1 MRREPQREDDP
12 LTGGLPAHLPVV
24 EAVQPL
30 LSVAV
35 LETEREPLRSVV
47 PREMERRERIL
58 RTPRRI
64 PPPLV
69 AGQRMKR
76 RSARVARYLAEMGK
90 RGYIAVDELCAVT
103 GKSRKKI
110 ESDLD
115 YMVEK
120 GLLGAGAY
128 LDSGRGIFFRSADAF
143 ADYANAT
150 AKKEA
155 VTPKAAT
162 EGYAGA
168 LRSAND
174 RIADPVLSEKIDH
187 LETVA
192 GKIFRE
198 VEEHP
203 EKQQQ
208 AATFLNYYL
217 PTTLKLLDSYA
228 KFEEAGIEGE
238 NLSRAQ
244 ERIEETMD
252 ALIKGFDKQLDDLY
266 RNEAM
271 DIDSDIRVMENMLR
285 RDTASVEDDF
295 GLGGV
300 DHVLAQNKN
309 VNIFVFDTE
318 VYSNTGGQASK
329 ASNIGQV
336 AQFAAAGKE
345 TKSKSL
351 AEIAMSYGYVYV
363 AQVAMGANAAQ
374 TLKAIQEA
382 EAYHG
387 PSLIIGYAPCEMHS
401 IKGGMQN
408 CQKEMKKAVECGY
421 WNLFRFNPAA
431 EKKFALDS
439 KAPAGGYQEF
449 LMNEARYSRLTREF
463 PERATVLFAKNEENA
478 KERYEHLLKLVDM
491 YDK

>member
-1 MRREPQREDDP
+1 MSKDFEYDPETGSFRFDESGGKTKKKNDVDVGGWIIIAALFAFGLWPIGLIALISKLSDKPKKVNSSRGGMRTSTSPNANVSSRSK
-12 LTGGLPAHLPVV
+12 V
-24 EAVQPL
+24 EK
-30 LSVAV
+30 
-35 LETEREPLRSVV
+35 SVV
-47 PREMERRERIL
+47 KTAKQMNRAPKASDKTSRIL
-58 RTPRRI
+58 SIVGAAITAIFGISLVTMLGEVIAYGWYSYMMEELFPMCGFFAGGVAM
-64 PPPLV
+64 LV

-76 RSARVARYLAEMGK
+76 RSARVARYLAVMGK

-150 AKKEA
+150 AKKEN
-155 VTPKAAT
+155 VTPKEAN

-168 LRSAND
+168 LRAIRSAND

-295 GLGGV
+295 GIGG
-300 DHVLAQNKN
+300 
-309 VNIFVFDTE
+309 
-318 VYSNTGGQASK
+318 
-329 ASNIGQV
+329 
-336 AQFAAAGKE
+336 AA
-345 TKSKSL
+345 
-351 AEIAMSYGYVYV
+351 V
-363 AQVAMGANAAQ
+363 QR
-374 TLKAIQEA
+374 
-382 EAYHG
+382 
-387 PSLIIGYAPCEMHS
+387 AP
-401 IKGGMQN
+401 
-408 CQKEMKKAVECGY
+408 
-421 WNLFRFNPAA
+421 
-431 EKKFALDS
+431 D
-439 KAPAGGYQEF
+439 
-449 LMNEARYSRLTREF
+449 
-463 PERATVLFAKNEENA
+463 EE
-478 KERYEHLLKLVDM
+478 
-491 YDK
+491 

>member
-1 MRREPQREDDP
+1 MSKDFEYDP
-12 LTGGLPAHLPVV
+12 ETGSFRFDEGDGKTKKKNDVDVGGWILIAALFAFGLWPIGLIALISKLSDKPKKVNSSRGGTRTSTSPNANVTARSTNKVEKTVV
-24 EAVQPL
+24 KTAKQMNRAPKA
-30 LSVAV
+30 SDKTA
-35 LETEREPLRSVV
+35 
-47 PREMERRERIL
+47 RIL
-58 RTPRRI
+58 VIVGAAITAIFGISLVTMLGEVIAYGWYSYMMEELFPMCGFFAGGVAM
-64 PPPLV
+64 LV

-76 RSARVARYLAEMGK
+76 RSARVARYLAVMGE
-90 RGYIAVDELCAVT
+90 RGYISVEELCTVT

-120 GLLGAGAY
+120 GLLGTGAY
-128 LDSGRGIFFRSADAF
+128 LDSGRGIFFRSANAF

-150 AKKEA
+150 AKKEN
-155 VTPKAAT
+155 VTPKEAN

-168 LRSAND
+168 LRAIRSAND
-174 RIADPVLSEKIDH
+174 RIADAVLSEKIDH

-198 VEEHP
+198 VEQHP

-295 GLGGV
+295 GLSG
-300 DHVLAQNKN
+300 
-309 VNIFVFDTE
+309 
-318 VYSNTGGQASK
+318 
-329 ASNIGQV
+329 
-336 AQFAAAGKE
+336 AA
-345 TKSKSL
+345 
-351 AEIAMSYGYVYV
+351 V
-363 AQVAMGANAAQ
+363 QR
-374 TLKAIQEA
+374 
-382 EAYHG
+382 
-387 PSLIIGYAPCEMHS
+387 AP
-401 IKGGMQN
+401 
-408 CQKEMKKAVECGY
+408 
-421 WNLFRFNPAA
+421 
-431 EKKFALDS
+431 D
-439 KAPAGGYQEF
+439 
-449 LMNEARYSRLTREF
+449 
-463 PERATVLFAKNEENA
+463 EE
-478 KERYEHLLKLVDM
+478 
-491 YDK
+491 

>member
-1 MRREPQREDDP
+1 MSKDFEYDPETGSFRFDESGEKTKKKNDVDVGGWILIAALFAFGLWPIGLIALISKLSDKPKKVSSPRSGMRTSTSPNANVSSRSK
-12 LTGGLPAHLPVV
+12 V
-24 EAVQPL
+24 EK
-30 LSVAV
+30 
-35 LETEREPLRSVV
+35 SVV
-47 PREMERRERIL
+47 KTAKKMNRAPKASDKTSRIL
-58 RTPRRI
+58 SIVGAAITAIFGISLVTMLGEVIAYGWYSYMMEELFPMCGFFAGGVAM
-64 PPPLV
+64 LV

-76 RSARVARYLAEMGK
+76 RSARVARYLAVMGK

-150 AKKEA
+150 AKKEN
-155 VTPKAAT
+155 VTPKEAN

-168 LRSAND
+168 LRAIRSAND

-295 GLGGV
+295 GLGG
-300 DHVLAQNKN
+300 
-309 VNIFVFDTE
+309 
-318 VYSNTGGQASK
+318 
-329 ASNIGQV
+329 
-336 AQFAAAGKE
+336 AA
-345 TKSKSL
+345 
-351 AEIAMSYGYVYV
+351 V
-363 AQVAMGANAAQ
+363 QR
-374 TLKAIQEA
+374 
-382 EAYHG
+382 
-387 PSLIIGYAPCEMHS
+387 AP
-401 IKGGMQN
+401 
-408 CQKEMKKAVECGY
+408 
-421 WNLFRFNPAA
+421 
-431 EKKFALDS
+431 D
-439 KAPAGGYQEF
+439 
-449 LMNEARYSRLTREF
+449 
-463 PERATVLFAKNEENA
+463 EE
-478 KERYEHLLKLVDM
+478 
-491 YDK
+491 

>member
-1 MRREPQREDDP
+1 MSKDFEYDPETGSFRFDESDGKTKKKNDVDVGGWILIAALFAFGLWPIGLIALISKLSDKPKKVNSSRGGMRTSTSPNANVSSRSTNKVEK
-12 LTGGLPAHLPVV
+12 TVV
-24 EAVQPL
+24 KTAKKMNRAPKA
-30 LSVAV
+30 SDK
-35 LETEREPLRSVV
+35 TS
-47 PREMERRERIL
+47 RIL
-58 RTPRRI
+58 SIVGAATTAIFGISLVTMLGEVIAYGWYSYMMEELLPMCGFFAGGVAM
-64 PPPLV
+64 LV

-76 RSARVARYLAEMGK
+76 RSARVARYLAVMGK

-150 AKKEA
+150 AKKEN
-155 VTPKAAT
+155 VTPKEAN

-168 LRSAND
+168 LRAIRSAND

-295 GLGGV
+295 GLGG
-300 DHVLAQNKN
+300 
-309 VNIFVFDTE
+309 
-318 VYSNTGGQASK
+318 
-329 ASNIGQV
+329 
-336 AQFAAAGKE
+336 AA
-345 TKSKSL
+345 
-351 AEIAMSYGYVYV
+351 V
-363 AQVAMGANAAQ
+363 QR
-374 TLKAIQEA
+374 
-382 EAYHG
+382 
-387 PSLIIGYAPCEMHS
+387 AP
-401 IKGGMQN
+401 
-408 CQKEMKKAVECGY
+408 
-421 WNLFRFNPAA
+421 
-431 EKKFALDS
+431 D
-439 KAPAGGYQEF
+439 
-449 LMNEARYSRLTREF
+449 
-463 PERATVLFAKNEENA
+463 EE
-478 KERYEHLLKLVDM
+478 
-491 YDK
+491 

>member
-1 MRREPQREDDP
+1 MSKDFEYDP
-12 LTGGLPAHLPVV
+12 ETGSFRFDESGGKTKKKNDVDVGGWIIIAALFAFGLWPIGLIALISKLSDKPKKVSSPRSGTRTSTSPNANVTARSTNKVEKTVV
-24 EAVQPL
+24 KTAKKMNRAPKA
-30 LSVAV
+30 SDK
-35 LETEREPLRSVV
+35 TS
-47 PREMERRERIL
+47 RIL
-58 RTPRRI
+58 SIVGAAITAIVGISLVTMLGEVIAYGWYSYMMEELFPMCGFFAGGVAM
-64 PPPLV
+64 LV

-76 RSARVARYLAEMGK
+76 RSARIARYLAVMGE
-90 RGYIAVDELCAVT
+90 RGYISVEELCTVT

-150 AKKEA
+150 AKKEN
-155 VTPKAAT
+155 VTPKEAN

-168 LRSAND
+168 LRAIRSAND

-244 ERIEETMD
+244 EHIEETMD

-295 GLGGV
+295 GLGG
-300 DHVLAQNKN
+300 
-309 VNIFVFDTE
+309 
-318 VYSNTGGQASK
+318 
-329 ASNIGQV
+329 
-336 AQFAAAGKE
+336 AA
-345 TKSKSL
+345 
-351 AEIAMSYGYVYV
+351 V
-363 AQVAMGANAAQ
+363 QR
-374 TLKAIQEA
+374 
-382 EAYHG
+382 
-387 PSLIIGYAPCEMHS
+387 AP
-401 IKGGMQN
+401 
-408 CQKEMKKAVECGY
+408 
-421 WNLFRFNPAA
+421 
-431 EKKFALDS
+431 D
-439 KAPAGGYQEF
+439 
-449 LMNEARYSRLTREF
+449 
-463 PERATVLFAKNEENA
+463 EE
-478 KERYEHLLKLVDM
+478 
-491 YDK
+491 

>member
-1 MRREPQREDDP
+1 MSKDFEYDP
-12 LTGGLPAHLPVV
+12 ETGSFRFDESGGKTKKKNDVDVGGWILIAALFAFGLWPIGLIALISKLSDKPKKVSSPRSGTRTSTSPNANVTARSTNKVEKTVV
-24 EAVQPL
+24 KTAKQMNRAPKTSDKTARTLMIIGGFIALAAGSGLISNIGEVIAYGWYSYMMEELFPMCGFFAGG
-30 LSVAV
+30 VA
-35 LETEREPLRSVV
+35 
-47 PREMERRERIL
+47 M
-58 RTPRRI
+58 
-64 PPPLV
+64 LV

-76 RSARVARYLAEMGK
+76 RSARIARYLAVMGE
-90 RGYIAVDELCAVT
+90 RGYISVEELCTVT

-110 ESDLD
+110 ESDLN

-150 AKKEA
+150 AKKEN
-155 VTPKAAT
+155 VTPKEAN

-168 LRSAND
+168 LRAIRSAND

-295 GLGGV
+295 GLGG
-300 DHVLAQNKN
+300 
-309 VNIFVFDTE
+309 
-318 VYSNTGGQASK
+318 
-329 ASNIGQV
+329 
-336 AQFAAAGKE
+336 AA
-345 TKSKSL
+345 
-351 AEIAMSYGYVYV
+351 V
-363 AQVAMGANAAQ
+363 QR
-374 TLKAIQEA
+374 
-382 EAYHG
+382 
-387 PSLIIGYAPCEMHS
+387 AP
-401 IKGGMQN
+401 
-408 CQKEMKKAVECGY
+408 
-421 WNLFRFNPAA
+421 
-431 EKKFALDS
+431 D
-439 KAPAGGYQEF
+439 
-449 LMNEARYSRLTREF
+449 
-463 PERATVLFAKNEENA
+463 EE
-478 KERYEHLLKLVDM
+478 
-491 YDK
+491 

>member
-1 MRREPQREDDP
+1 MSKDFEYDP
-12 LTGGLPAHLPVV
+12 ETGSFRFDESGGKTKKKNDVDVGGWIIIAALFAFGLWPIGLIALISKLSDKPKKVSSPRSGTRTSTSPNANVTARSTNKVEKTVV
-24 EAVQPL
+24 KTAKKMNRAPKTSDKTARTL
-30 LSVAV
+30 MIIGGIIAVAV
-35 LETEREPLRSVV
+35 GSGLISDIGEIIGYGWYSYM
-47 PREMERRERIL
+47 MEEL
-58 RTPRRI
+58 FPMCGFFAGGVAM
-64 PPPLV
+64 LV

-76 RSARVARYLAEMGK
+76 RSARVARYLAVMGK

-150 AKKEA
+150 AKKEN
-155 VTPKAAT
+155 VTPKEAN

-168 LRSAND
+168 LRAIRSAND

-295 GLGGV
+295 GLGG
-300 DHVLAQNKN
+300 
-309 VNIFVFDTE
+309 
-318 VYSNTGGQASK
+318 
-329 ASNIGQV
+329 
-336 AQFAAAGKE
+336 AA
-345 TKSKSL
+345 
-351 AEIAMSYGYVYV
+351 V
-363 AQVAMGANAAQ
+363 QR
-374 TLKAIQEA
+374 
-382 EAYHG
+382 
-387 PSLIIGYAPCEMHS
+387 AP
-401 IKGGMQN
+401 
-408 CQKEMKKAVECGY
+408 
-421 WNLFRFNPAA
+421 
-431 EKKFALDS
+431 D
-439 KAPAGGYQEF
+439 
-449 LMNEARYSRLTREF
+449 
-463 PERATVLFAKNEENA
+463 EE
-478 KERYEHLLKLVDM
+478 
-491 YDK
+491 

>member
-1 MRREPQREDDP
+1 MSKDFEYDPETGSFRFDESGGKTKKKNDVDVGGWILIAALFAFGLWPIGLIALISKLSDKPKKVNSSRGGMRTSTSPNANVSSRSK
-12 LTGGLPAHLPVV
+12 V
-24 EAVQPL
+24 EK
-30 LSVAV
+30 
-35 LETEREPLRSVV
+35 SVV
-47 PREMERRERIL
+47 KTAKQMNRAPKASDKTARIL
-58 RTPRRI
+58 VIVGAAITAIFGISLVTMLGEVIAYGWYSYMMEELFPMCGFFAGGVAM
-64 PPPLV
+64 LV

-76 RSARVARYLAEMGK
+76 RSARVARYLAVMGE
-90 RGYIAVDELCAVT
+90 RGYISVEELCTVT
-103 GKSRKKI
+103 GKSRKKV

-115 YMVEK
+115 FMVEK

-128 LDSGRGIFFRSADAF
+128 LDSGRGVFFRSADAF
-143 ADYANAT
+143 ADYANET
-150 AKKEA
+150 AKKA
-155 VTPKAAT
+155 NVTPKEAN

-168 LRSAND
+168 LRAIRSAND
-174 RIADPVLSEKIDH
+174 RIADAVLSEKIDH

-295 GLGGV
+295 GLGG
-300 DHVLAQNKN
+300 
-309 VNIFVFDTE
+309 
-318 VYSNTGGQASK
+318 
-329 ASNIGQV
+329 
-336 AQFAAAGKE
+336 AA
-345 TKSKSL
+345 
-351 AEIAMSYGYVYV
+351 V
-363 AQVAMGANAAQ
+363 QR
-374 TLKAIQEA
+374 
-382 EAYHG
+382 
-387 PSLIIGYAPCEMHS
+387 AP
-401 IKGGMQN
+401 
-408 CQKEMKKAVECGY
+408 
-421 WNLFRFNPAA
+421 
-431 EKKFALDS
+431 D
-439 KAPAGGYQEF
+439 
-449 LMNEARYSRLTREF
+449 
-463 PERATVLFAKNEENA
+463 EE
-478 KERYEHLLKLVDM
+478 
-491 YDK
+491 

>member
-1 MRREPQREDDP
+1 MSKDFEYDP
-12 LTGGLPAHLPVV
+12 ETGSFRFDESGGKTKKKNDVDVGGWILIAALFAFGLWPIGLIALISKLSDKPKKVNSSRGGMHTSTSPNANVSSRSKV
-24 EAVQPL
+24 EK
-30 LSVAV
+30 
-35 LETEREPLRSVV
+35 SVV
-47 PREMERRERIL
+47 KTAKQMNRAPKASDKTSRIL
-58 RTPRRI
+58 SIVGAAITAIFGISLVTMLGEVIAYGWYSYMMEELFPMCGFFAGGVAM
-64 PPPLV
+64 LV

-76 RSARVARYLAEMGK
+76 RSARVARYLAVMGK
-90 RGYIAVDELCAVT
+90 RSHIAVDELCAVT

-150 AKKEA
+150 AKKEN
-155 VTPKAAT
+155 VTPKEAN

-168 LRSAND
+168 LRAIRSAND

-295 GLGGV
+295 GLGG
-300 DHVLAQNKN
+300 
-309 VNIFVFDTE
+309 
-318 VYSNTGGQASK
+318 
-329 ASNIGQV
+329 
-336 AQFAAAGKE
+336 AA
-345 TKSKSL
+345 
-351 AEIAMSYGYVYV
+351 V
-363 AQVAMGANAAQ
+363 QR
-374 TLKAIQEA
+374 
-382 EAYHG
+382 
-387 PSLIIGYAPCEMHS
+387 AP
-401 IKGGMQN
+401 
-408 CQKEMKKAVECGY
+408 
-421 WNLFRFNPAA
+421 
-431 EKKFALDS
+431 D
-439 KAPAGGYQEF
+439 
-449 LMNEARYSRLTREF
+449 
-463 PERATVLFAKNEENA
+463 EE
-478 KERYEHLLKLVDM
+478 
-491 YDK
+491 

>member
-1 MRREPQREDDP
+1 MSKDFEYDPESGSFRFDEGGGKTKEKNDVDVGGWILIAALFAFGLWPIGLIALISKLSDKPKKVNSSRGGMRTSTSPNANVSSRSK
-12 LTGGLPAHLPVV
+12 V
-24 EAVQPL
+24 EK
-30 LSVAV
+30 
-35 LETEREPLRSVV
+35 SVV
-47 PREMERRERIL
+47 KTAKKMNRAPKTSDKTSRIL
-58 RTPRRI
+58 SIVGAAITCIFGISLVTMLGEVIAYGWYSYMMEDLFPMCGFFAGGVAM
-64 PPPLV
+64 LV
-69 AGQRMKR
+69 AGQRMKH
-76 RSARVARYLAEMGK
+76 RSARVARYLAVMGK
-90 RGYIAVDELCAVT
+90 RSHIAVDELCAVT
-103 GKSRKKI
+103 GKSRKKV
-110 ESDLD
+110 EGDLEF
-115 YMVEK
+115 MVEK

-143 ADYANAT
+143 ADYANET
-150 AKKEA
+150 AKKEN
-155 VTPKAAT
+155 VTPKEAN

-168 LRSAND
+168 LRAIRSAND

-295 GLGGV
+295 GLGG
-300 DHVLAQNKN
+300 
-309 VNIFVFDTE
+309 
-318 VYSNTGGQASK
+318 
-329 ASNIGQV
+329 
-336 AQFAAAGKE
+336 AA
-345 TKSKSL
+345 
-351 AEIAMSYGYVYV
+351 V
-363 AQVAMGANAAQ
+363 QR
-374 TLKAIQEA
+374 
-382 EAYHG
+382 
-387 PSLIIGYAPCEMHS
+387 AP
-401 IKGGMQN
+401 
-408 CQKEMKKAVECGY
+408 
-421 WNLFRFNPAA
+421 
-431 EKKFALDS
+431 D
-439 KAPAGGYQEF
+439 
-449 LMNEARYSRLTREF
+449 
-463 PERATVLFAKNEENA
+463 EE
-478 KERYEHLLKLVDM
+478 
-491 YDK
+491 

>member
-1 MRREPQREDDP
+1 MSKDFEYDP
-12 LTGGLPAHLPVV
+12 ETGSFRFDESGGKTKKKNDVDVGGWILIAALFAFGLWPIGLIALISKLSDKPKKVSSPRSGTRTSTSPNANVTARSTNKVEKTVV
-24 EAVQPL
+24 KTAKKMNRAPKA
-30 LSVAV
+30 SDK
-35 LETEREPLRSVV
+35 TS
-47 PREMERRERIL
+47 RIL
-58 RTPRRI
+58 SIVGAAITAIFGISLVTMLGEVIAYGWYSYMMEELFPMCGFFAGGVAM
-64 PPPLV
+64 LV

-76 RSARVARYLAEMGK
+76 RSARVARYLAVMGE
-90 RGYIAVDELCAVT
+90 RGYISVEELCTVT

-120 GLLGAGAY
+120 GLLGTGAY

-150 AKKEA
+150 AKKEN
-155 VTPKAAT
+155 VTPKEAN

-168 LRSAND
+168 LRAIRSAND
-174 RIADPVLSEKIDH
+174 RITDAVLSEKIDH

-295 GLGGV
+295 GLGG
-300 DHVLAQNKN
+300 
-309 VNIFVFDTE
+309 
-318 VYSNTGGQASK
+318 
-329 ASNIGQV
+329 
-336 AQFAAAGKE
+336 AA
-345 TKSKSL
+345 
-351 AEIAMSYGYVYV
+351 V
-363 AQVAMGANAAQ
+363 QR
-374 TLKAIQEA
+374 
-382 EAYHG
+382 
-387 PSLIIGYAPCEMHS
+387 AP
-401 IKGGMQN
+401 
-408 CQKEMKKAVECGY
+408 
-421 WNLFRFNPAA
+421 
-431 EKKFALDS
+431 D
-439 KAPAGGYQEF
+439 
-449 LMNEARYSRLTREF
+449 
-463 PERATVLFAKNEENA
+463 EE
-478 KERYEHLLKLVDM
+478 
-491 YDK
+491 

>member
-1 MRREPQREDDP
+1 MSKDFEYDPETGSFRFDEGDGKTKKKNDVDVGGWILIAALFAFGLWPIGLIALISKLSDKPKKVSSSRGGMRTSTSPNANVTARSTNKVEK
-12 LTGGLPAHLPVV
+12 TVV
-24 EAVQPL
+24 QTAKKMNRAPKA
-30 LSVAV
+30 SDKTA
-35 LETEREPLRSVV
+35 
-47 PREMERRERIL
+47 RIL
-58 RTPRRI
+58 VIVGAAITAIFGISLVTMLGEVIAYGWYSYLMEELFPMCGFFAGGVAM
-64 PPPLV
+64 LV

-76 RSARVARYLAEMGK
+76 RSARVARYLAVMGK

-150 AKKEA
+150 AKKEN
-155 VTPKAAT
+155 VTPKEAN

-168 LRSAND
+168 LRAIRSAND
-174 RIADPVLSEKIDH
+174 RIADAVLSEKIDH

-198 VEEHP
+198 VEQHP

-295 GLGGV
+295 GLGG
-300 DHVLAQNKN
+300 
-309 VNIFVFDTE
+309 
-318 VYSNTGGQASK
+318 
-329 ASNIGQV
+329 
-336 AQFAAAGKE
+336 AA
-345 TKSKSL
+345 
-351 AEIAMSYGYVYV
+351 V
-363 AQVAMGANAAQ
+363 QR
-374 TLKAIQEA
+374 
-382 EAYHG
+382 
-387 PSLIIGYAPCEMHS
+387 AP
-401 IKGGMQN
+401 
-408 CQKEMKKAVECGY
+408 
-421 WNLFRFNPAA
+421 
-431 EKKFALDS
+431 D
-439 KAPAGGYQEF
+439 
-449 LMNEARYSRLTREF
+449 
-463 PERATVLFAKNEENA
+463 EE
-478 KERYEHLLKLVDM
+478 
-491 YDK
+491 

>member
-1 MRREPQREDDP
+1 MSKDFEYDPESGSFRFDEGGGKTKKKNDVDVGGWILIAALFAFGLWPIGLIALISKLSDKPKKVNSSRGGMRTSTSPNANVSSRSK
-12 LTGGLPAHLPVV
+12 V
-24 EAVQPL
+24 EK
-30 LSVAV
+30 
-35 LETEREPLRSVV
+35 SVV
-47 PREMERRERIL
+47 KTAKKMNRAPKTSDKTSRIL
-58 RTPRRI
+58 SIVGAAITCIFGISLVTMLGEVIAYGWYSYMMEDLFPMCGFFAGGVAM
-64 PPPLV
+64 LV
-69 AGQRMKR
+69 AGQRMKH
-76 RSARVARYLAEMGK
+76 RSARVARYLAVMGK
-90 RGYIAVDELCAVT
+90 RSHIAVDELCAVT
-103 GKSRKKI
+103 GKSRKKV
-110 ESDLD
+110 EGDLEF
-115 YMVEK
+115 MVEK

-150 AKKEA
+150 AKKEN
-155 VTPKAAT
+155 VTPKEAN

-168 LRSAND
+168 LRAIRSAND

-295 GLGGV
+295 GLGG
-300 DHVLAQNKN
+300 
-309 VNIFVFDTE
+309 
-318 VYSNTGGQASK
+318 
-329 ASNIGQV
+329 
-336 AQFAAAGKE
+336 AA
-345 TKSKSL
+345 
-351 AEIAMSYGYVYV
+351 V
-363 AQVAMGANAAQ
+363 QR
-374 TLKAIQEA
+374 
-382 EAYHG
+382 
-387 PSLIIGYAPCEMHS
+387 AP
-401 IKGGMQN
+401 
-408 CQKEMKKAVECGY
+408 
-421 WNLFRFNPAA
+421 
-431 EKKFALDS
+431 D
-439 KAPAGGYQEF
+439 
-449 LMNEARYSRLTREF
+449 
-463 PERATVLFAKNEENA
+463 EE
-478 KERYEHLLKLVDM
+478 
-491 YDK
+491 

>member
-1 MRREPQREDDP
+1 MSKDFEYDPETGSFRFDESGGKTKKKNDVDVGGWILIAALFAFGLWPIGLIALISKLSDKPKKVNSPRGGMRTSTSPNANVSSRSKVEKSMVKTAKQMNRAPKTSDKTARTLMIIGGIIALAAGSGLISNIGEIIGYGWYSYMMED
-12 LTGGLPAHLPVV
+12 LFLMCGFFAGG
-24 EAVQPL
+24 
-30 LSVAV
+30 VA
-35 LETEREPLRSVV
+35 
-47 PREMERRERIL
+47 M
-58 RTPRRI
+58 
-64 PPPLV
+64 LV

-76 RSARVARYLAEMGK
+76 RSARVARYLAVMGK
-90 RGYIAVDELCAVT
+90 RSHIGVEELCTVT

-120 GLLGAGAY
+120 GLLGTGAY

-143 ADYANAT
+143 ADYANAA
-150 AKKEA
+150 AKKEN
-155 VTPKAAT
+155 VTPKEAN

-168 LRSAND
+168 LRAIRSAND

-271 DIDSDIRVMENMLR
+271 DIDSDIRVMETMLR
-285 RDTASVEDDF
+285 RDTSSAADDF
-295 GLGGV
+295 GLGG
-300 DHVLAQNKN
+300 
-309 VNIFVFDTE
+309 T
-318 VYSNTGGQASK
+318 
-329 ASNIGQV
+329 
-336 AQFAAAGKE
+336 
-345 TKSKSL
+345 
-351 AEIAMSYGYVYV
+351 
-363 AQVAMGANAAQ
+363 AAQ
-374 TLKAIQEA
+374 HQ
-382 EAYHG
+382 
-387 PSLIIGYAPCEMHS
+387 
-401 IKGGMQN
+401 
-408 CQKEMKKAVECGY
+408 
-421 WNLFRFNPAA
+421 
-431 EKKFALDS
+431 
-439 KAPAGGYQEF
+439 
-449 LMNEARYSRLTREF
+449 
-463 PERATVLFAKNEENA
+463 PEEE
-478 KERYEHLLKLVDM
+478 
-491 YDK
+491 

>member
-1 MRREPQREDDP
+1 MSKDFEYDPETGSFRFDESGGKTKKKNDVDVGGWILIAALFAFGLWPIGLIALISKLSDKPKKVNSSRGGMRTSTSPNANVSSRSK
-12 LTGGLPAHLPVV
+12 V
-24 EAVQPL
+24 EK
-30 LSVAV
+30 
-35 LETEREPLRSVV
+35 SVV
-47 PREMERRERIL
+47 KTAKQMNRAPKASDKTARIL
-58 RTPRRI
+58 MIIGAAITAIFGISLVTMLGEVIAYGWYSYMMEELFPMCGFFAGGVAM
-64 PPPLV
+64 LV
-69 AGQRMKR
+69 AGQRMKH
-76 RSARVARYLAEMGK
+76 RSARVARYLAVMGE
-90 RGYIAVDELCAVT
+90 RGYISVEELCTVT
-103 GKSRKKI
+103 GKSRKKV
-110 ESDLD
+110 EGDLEF
-115 YMVEK
+115 MVEK

-150 AKKEA
+150 AKKEN
-155 VTPKAAT
+155 VTPKEAN

-168 LRSAND
+168 LRAIRSAND

-198 VEEHP
+198 VEQHP

-295 GLGGV
+295 GLGG
-300 DHVLAQNKN
+300 
-309 VNIFVFDTE
+309 
-318 VYSNTGGQASK
+318 
-329 ASNIGQV
+329 
-336 AQFAAAGKE
+336 AA
-345 TKSKSL
+345 
-351 AEIAMSYGYVYV
+351 V
-363 AQVAMGANAAQ
+363 Q
-374 TLKAIQEA
+374 
-382 EAYHG
+382 H
-387 PSLIIGYAPCEMHS
+387 AP
-401 IKGGMQN
+401 
-408 CQKEMKKAVECGY
+408 
-421 WNLFRFNPAA
+421 
-431 EKKFALDS
+431 D
-439 KAPAGGYQEF
+439 
-449 LMNEARYSRLTREF
+449 
-463 PERATVLFAKNEENA
+463 EE
-478 KERYEHLLKLVDM
+478 
-491 YDK
+491 

>member
-1 MRREPQREDDP
+1 MSKDFEYDPETGSFRFDESGEKTKKKNDVDVGGWILIAALFAFGLWPIGLIALISKLSDKPKKVNSSRGGMRTSTSPNANVSSRSK
-12 LTGGLPAHLPVV
+12 V
-24 EAVQPL
+24 EK
-30 LSVAV
+30 
-35 LETEREPLRSVV
+35 SVV
-47 PREMERRERIL
+47 KTAKKMNRAPKTSDKTSRIL
-58 RTPRRI
+58 SIVGAAITCIFGISLVTMLGEVIAYGWYSYMMEDLFPMCGFFAGGVAM
-64 PPPLV
+64 LV
-69 AGQRMKR
+69 AGQRMKH
-76 RSARVARYLAEMGK
+76 RSARVARYLAVMGE
-90 RGYIAVDELCAVT
+90 RGYISVEELCTVT

-120 GLLGAGAY
+120 GLLGTGAY

-143 ADYANAT
+143 ADYANET
-150 AKKEA
+150 AKKEN
-155 VTPKAAT
+155 VTPKEAN

-168 LRSAND
+168 LRAIRSAND

-198 VEEHP
+198 VEQHP

-295 GLGGV
+295 GLGG
-300 DHVLAQNKN
+300 
-309 VNIFVFDTE
+309 
-318 VYSNTGGQASK
+318 
-329 ASNIGQV
+329 
-336 AQFAAAGKE
+336 AA
-345 TKSKSL
+345 
-351 AEIAMSYGYVYV
+351 V
-363 AQVAMGANAAQ
+363 QR
-374 TLKAIQEA
+374 
-382 EAYHG
+382 
-387 PSLIIGYAPCEMHS
+387 AP
-401 IKGGMQN
+401 
-408 CQKEMKKAVECGY
+408 
-421 WNLFRFNPAA
+421 
-431 EKKFALDS
+431 D
-439 KAPAGGYQEF
+439 
-449 LMNEARYSRLTREF
+449 
-463 PERATVLFAKNEENA
+463 EE
-478 KERYEHLLKLVDM
+478 
-491 YDK
+491 

>member
-1 MRREPQREDDP
+1 MSKDFEYDPETGSFRFDESGGKTKKKNDVDVGGWILIAALFAFGLWPIGLIALISKLSDKPKKVSSSRGGMRTSTSPNANVSSRSK
-12 LTGGLPAHLPVV
+12 V
-24 EAVQPL
+24 EK
-30 LSVAV
+30 
-35 LETEREPLRSVV
+35 SVV
-47 PREMERRERIL
+47 KTAKQMNRAPKASDKTARIL
-58 RTPRRI
+58 VIVGAAITAIFGISLVTMLGEVIAYGWYSYMMEELFPMCGFFAGGVAM
-64 PPPLV
+64 LV

-76 RSARVARYLAEMGK
+76 RSARVARYLAVMGK
-90 RGYIAVDELCAVT
+90 RSHIAVDELCAVT
-103 GKSRKKI
+103 GKSRKKV
-110 ESDLD
+110 EGDLEF
-115 YMVEK
+115 MVEK

-150 AKKEA
+150 AKKEN
-155 VTPKAAT
+155 VTPKEAN

-168 LRSAND
+168 LRAIRSAND

-295 GLGGV
+295 GLGG
-300 DHVLAQNKN
+300 
-309 VNIFVFDTE
+309 
-318 VYSNTGGQASK
+318 
-329 ASNIGQV
+329 
-336 AQFAAAGKE
+336 AA
-345 TKSKSL
+345 
-351 AEIAMSYGYVYV
+351 V
-363 AQVAMGANAAQ
+363 QR
-374 TLKAIQEA
+374 
-382 EAYHG
+382 
-387 PSLIIGYAPCEMHS
+387 AP
-401 IKGGMQN
+401 
-408 CQKEMKKAVECGY
+408 
-421 WNLFRFNPAA
+421 
-431 EKKFALDS
+431 D
-439 KAPAGGYQEF
+439 
-449 LMNEARYSRLTREF
+449 
-463 PERATVLFAKNEENA
+463 EE
-478 KERYEHLLKLVDM
+478 
-491 YDK
+491 

>member
-1 MRREPQREDDP
+1 MSKDFEYDPETGSFRFDESGEKTKKKNDVDVGGWILIAALFAFGLWPIGLIALISKLSDKPKKVNSSRGGMRTSTSPNANVSSRSK
-12 LTGGLPAHLPVV
+12 V
-24 EAVQPL
+24 EK
-30 LSVAV
+30 
-35 LETEREPLRSVV
+35 SVV
-47 PREMERRERIL
+47 KTAKKMNRAPKTSDKTSRIL
-58 RTPRRI
+58 SIVGAAITCIFGISLVTMLGEVIAYGWYSYMMEDLFPMCGFFAGGVAM
-64 PPPLV
+64 LV
-69 AGQRMKR
+69 AGQRMKH
-76 RSARVARYLAEMGK
+76 RSARVARYLAVMGE
-90 RGYIAVDELCAVT
+90 RGYISVEELCTVT

-120 GLLGAGAY
+120 GLLGTGAY

-150 AKKEA
+150 AKKEN
-155 VTPKAAT
+155 VTPKEAN

-168 LRSAND
+168 LRAIRSAND
-174 RIADPVLSEKIDH
+174 RIADAVLSEKIDH

-295 GLGGV
+295 GLGGTAV
-300 DHVLAQNKN
+300 QR
-309 VNIFVFDTE
+309 
-318 VYSNTGGQASK
+318 
-329 ASNIGQV
+329 
-336 AQFAAAGKE
+336 
-345 TKSKSL
+345 
-351 AEIAMSYGYVYV
+351 
-363 AQVAMGANAAQ
+363 
-374 TLKAIQEA
+374 
-382 EAYHG
+382 
-387 PSLIIGYAPCEMHS
+387 AP
-401 IKGGMQN
+401 
-408 CQKEMKKAVECGY
+408 
-421 WNLFRFNPAA
+421 
-431 EKKFALDS
+431 D
-439 KAPAGGYQEF
+439 
-449 LMNEARYSRLTREF
+449 
-463 PERATVLFAKNEENA
+463 EE
-478 KERYEHLLKLVDM
+478 
-491 YDK
+491 

>member
-1 MRREPQREDDP
+1 MSKDFEYDP
-12 LTGGLPAHLPVV
+12 ETGSFRFDESGGKTKKKNDVDVGGWIIIAALFAFGLWPIGLIALISKLSDKPKKVSSPRSGTRTSTSPNANVTARSTNKVEKTVV
-24 EAVQPL
+24 KTAKKMNRAPKA
-30 LSVAV
+30 SDK
-35 LETEREPLRSVV
+35 TS
-47 PREMERRERIL
+47 RIL
-58 RTPRRI
+58 SIVGAAITAIFGISLVTMLGEVIAYGWYSYMMEELFPMCGFFAGGVAM
-64 PPPLV
+64 LV

-76 RSARVARYLAEMGK
+76 RSARVARYLAVMGE
-90 RGYIAVDELCAVT
+90 RGYISVEELCTVT

-120 GLLGAGAY
+120 GLLGTGAY

-150 AKKEA
+150 AKKEN
-155 VTPKAAT
+155 VTPKEAN

-168 LRSAND
+168 LRAIRSAND

-295 GLGGV
+295 GLGG
-300 DHVLAQNKN
+300 
-309 VNIFVFDTE
+309 
-318 VYSNTGGQASK
+318 
-329 ASNIGQV
+329 
-336 AQFAAAGKE
+336 AA
-345 TKSKSL
+345 
-351 AEIAMSYGYVYV
+351 V
-363 AQVAMGANAAQ
+363 QR
-374 TLKAIQEA
+374 
-382 EAYHG
+382 
-387 PSLIIGYAPCEMHS
+387 AP
-401 IKGGMQN
+401 
-408 CQKEMKKAVECGY
+408 
-421 WNLFRFNPAA
+421 
-431 EKKFALDS
+431 D
-439 KAPAGGYQEF
+439 
-449 LMNEARYSRLTREF
+449 
-463 PERATVLFAKNEENA
+463 EE
-478 KERYEHLLKLVDM
+478 
-491 YDK
+491 

>member
-1 MRREPQREDDP
+1 MSKDFEYDP
-12 LTGGLPAHLPVV
+12 ETGSFRFDESGGKTKKKNDVDVGGWIIIAALFAFGLWPIGLIALISKLSDKPKKVSSPRSGTRTSTSPNANVTARSTNKVEKTVV
-24 EAVQPL
+24 KTAKKMNRAPKA
-30 LSVAV
+30 SDK
-35 LETEREPLRSVV
+35 TS
-47 PREMERRERIL
+47 RIL
-58 RTPRRI
+58 SIVGAAITAIFGISLVTMLGEVIAYGWYSYMMEELFPMCGFFAGGVAM
-64 PPPLV
+64 LV

-76 RSARVARYLAEMGK
+76 RSARVARYLAVMGK

-128 LDSGRGIFFRSADAF
+128 LDSGRGIFFRSDDAF

-150 AKKEA
+150 AKKEN
-155 VTPKAAT
+155 VTPKEAN

-168 LRSAND
+168 LRAIRSAND

-295 GLGGV
+295 GLGG
-300 DHVLAQNKN
+300 
-309 VNIFVFDTE
+309 
-318 VYSNTGGQASK
+318 
-329 ASNIGQV
+329 
-336 AQFAAAGKE
+336 AA
-345 TKSKSL
+345 
-351 AEIAMSYGYVYV
+351 V
-363 AQVAMGANAAQ
+363 QR
-374 TLKAIQEA
+374 
-382 EAYHG
+382 
-387 PSLIIGYAPCEMHS
+387 AP
-401 IKGGMQN
+401 
-408 CQKEMKKAVECGY
+408 
-421 WNLFRFNPAA
+421 
-431 EKKFALDS
+431 D
-439 KAPAGGYQEF
+439 
-449 LMNEARYSRLTREF
+449 
-463 PERATVLFAKNEENA
+463 EE
-478 KERYEHLLKLVDM
+478 
-491 YDK
+491 

>member
-1 MRREPQREDDP
+1 MSKDFEYDPETGSFRFDESGGKTKKKNDVDVGGWILIAALFAFGLWPIGLIALISKLSDKPKKVNSSRGGMRTSTSPNANVSSRSK
-12 LTGGLPAHLPVV
+12 V
-24 EAVQPL
+24 EK
-30 LSVAV
+30 
-35 LETEREPLRSVV
+35 SVV
-47 PREMERRERIL
+47 KTAKKMNRAPKTSDKTSRIL
-58 RTPRRI
+58 SIVGAAITCIFGISLVTMLGEVIAYGWYSYMMEDLFPMCGFFAGGVAM
-64 PPPLV
+64 LV
-69 AGQRMKR
+69 AGQRMKH
-76 RSARVARYLAEMGK
+76 RSARVARYLAVMGK
-90 RGYIAVDELCAVT
+90 RSHIAVDELCAVT
-103 GKSRKKI
+103 GKSRKKV
-110 ESDLD
+110 EGDLEF
-115 YMVEK
+115 MVEK

-150 AKKEA
+150 AKKEN
-155 VTPKAAT
+155 VTPKEAN

-168 LRSAND
+168 LRAIRSAND

-295 GLGGV
+295 GLGG
-300 DHVLAQNKN
+300 
-309 VNIFVFDTE
+309 
-318 VYSNTGGQASK
+318 
-329 ASNIGQV
+329 
-336 AQFAAAGKE
+336 AA
-345 TKSKSL
+345 
-351 AEIAMSYGYVYV
+351 V
-363 AQVAMGANAAQ
+363 QR
-374 TLKAIQEA
+374 
-382 EAYHG
+382 
-387 PSLIIGYAPCEMHS
+387 AP
-401 IKGGMQN
+401 
-408 CQKEMKKAVECGY
+408 
-421 WNLFRFNPAA
+421 
-431 EKKFALDS
+431 D
-439 KAPAGGYQEF
+439 
-449 LMNEARYSRLTREF
+449 
-463 PERATVLFAKNEENA
+463 EE
-478 KERYEHLLKLVDM
+478 
-491 YDK
+491 

>member
-1 MRREPQREDDP
+1 MSKDFEYDPETGSFRFDESGGKTKKKNDVDVGGWILIAALFAFGLWPIGLIALISKLSDKPKKVNSSRGGMRTSTSPNANVSSRSK
-12 LTGGLPAHLPVV
+12 V
-24 EAVQPL
+24 EK
-30 LSVAV
+30 
-35 LETEREPLRSVV
+35 SVV
-47 PREMERRERIL
+47 KTAKQMNRAPKTSDKTSRIL
-58 RTPRRI
+58 SIVGAAITCIFGISLVTMLGEVIAYGWYSYMMEELFPMCGFFAGGVAM
-64 PPPLV
+64 LV
-69 AGQRMKR
+69 AGQRMKH
-76 RSARVARYLAEMGK
+76 RSARVARYLAVMGK
-90 RGYIAVDELCAVT
+90 RSHIDVDELCAVT

-120 GLLGAGAY
+120 GLLGTGAY

-143 ADYANAT
+143 ADYANET
-150 AKKEA
+150 AKKEN
-155 VTPKAAT
+155 VTPKEAN

-168 LRSAND
+168 LRAIRSAND
-174 RIADPVLSEKIDH
+174 RIADAVLSEKIDH

-198 VEEHP
+198 VEQHP

-295 GLGGV
+295 GLGG
-300 DHVLAQNKN
+300 
-309 VNIFVFDTE
+309 
-318 VYSNTGGQASK
+318 
-329 ASNIGQV
+329 
-336 AQFAAAGKE
+336 AA
-345 TKSKSL
+345 
-351 AEIAMSYGYVYV
+351 V
-363 AQVAMGANAAQ
+363 QR
-374 TLKAIQEA
+374 
-382 EAYHG
+382 
-387 PSLIIGYAPCEMHS
+387 AP
-401 IKGGMQN
+401 
-408 CQKEMKKAVECGY
+408 
-421 WNLFRFNPAA
+421 
-431 EKKFALDS
+431 D
-439 KAPAGGYQEF
+439 
-449 LMNEARYSRLTREF
+449 
-463 PERATVLFAKNEENA
+463 EE
-478 KERYEHLLKLVDM
+478 
-491 YDK
+491 

>member
-1 MRREPQREDDP
+1 MSKDFEYDP
-12 LTGGLPAHLPVV
+12 ETGSFRFDESGGKTKKKNDVDVGGWIIIAALFAFGLWPIGLIALISKLSDKPKKVSSPRSGTRTSTSPNANVTARSTNKVEKTVV
-24 EAVQPL
+24 KTAKKMNRAPKA
-30 LSVAV
+30 SDK
-35 LETEREPLRSVV
+35 TS
-47 PREMERRERIL
+47 RIL
-58 RTPRRI
+58 SIVGAAITAIFGISLVTMLGEVIAYGWYSYMMEELFPMCGFFAGGVAM
-64 PPPLV
+64 LV

-76 RSARVARYLAEMGK
+76 RSARIARYLAVMGE
-90 RGYIAVDELCAVT
+90 RGYISVEELCTVT

-150 AKKEA
+150 AKKEN
-155 VTPKAAT
+155 VTPKEAN

-168 LRSAND
+168 LRAIRSAND

-228 KFEEAGIEGE
+228 KFEETGIEGE

-295 GLGGV
+295 GLGG
-300 DHVLAQNKN
+300 
-309 VNIFVFDTE
+309 
-318 VYSNTGGQASK
+318 
-329 ASNIGQV
+329 
-336 AQFAAAGKE
+336 AA
-345 TKSKSL
+345 
-351 AEIAMSYGYVYV
+351 V
-363 AQVAMGANAAQ
+363 QR
-374 TLKAIQEA
+374 
-382 EAYHG
+382 
-387 PSLIIGYAPCEMHS
+387 AP
-401 IKGGMQN
+401 
-408 CQKEMKKAVECGY
+408 
-421 WNLFRFNPAA
+421 
-431 EKKFALDS
+431 D
-439 KAPAGGYQEF
+439 
-449 LMNEARYSRLTREF
+449 
-463 PERATVLFAKNEENA
+463 EE
-478 KERYEHLLKLVDM
+478 
-491 YDK
+491 